1 MWEPVGPLHASIFDE
16 QISEASPVSNS
27 SVPGC
32 TSADRGR
39 VRRSPP
45 TSNPFCLSFDR
56 VFFPLFAVKMSSDC
70 FEPSSFSGL
79 ASHLATLS
87 DPQRIVY
94 FRQLD
99 LLPSHAICGKCQA
112 QTVLDVPDSD
122 NHKDRK
128 RFTSC
133 KQTLCSRIQKGRRTI
148 FFKQNTI
155 FENFAFTDMVTIVM
169 LIFCFSVMCP
179 AVTASV
185 IVGRSISTVQVAR
198 VYDYLRQAVAG
209 YNRKHHRGKMGGL
222 AEVNESAAVNDGSGI
237 RNVLEYDECW

>member
-1 MWEPVGPLHASIFDE
+1 MHCFDGLWPEDLLTVNTNLGLIVICLLRLSFFQWLRTPRSADVYPSTHWLLMCMWEPVGPLHASTFDE

-56 VFFPLFAVKMSSDC
+56 VFVSLFAVKMSSDC
-70 FEPSSFSGL
+70 FEPSSFFGL

-94 FRQLD
+94 FRQLG

-133 KQTLCSRIQKGRRTI
+133 KQTLCS
-148 FFKQNTI
+148 
-155 FENFAFTDMVTIVM
+155 
-169 LIFCFSVMCP
+169 IFCFTFIIPP
-179 AVTASV
+179 A
-185 IVGRSISTVQVAR
+185 
-198 VYDYLRQAVAG
+198 D
-209 YNRKHHRGKMGGL
+209 
-222 AEVNESAAVNDGSGI
+222 AAVLVGGQITAVHAS
-237 RNVLEYDECW
+237 